1 LALVMGEGRFR
12 QRVNYFRIGS
22 GSARVA
28 APMKLR
34 GPWRWVATGYCA
46 LVAMMAL
53 VIPIATLVWW
63 MLRGTSTGAGL
74 VNFPA
79 VTGNSIVLGLL
90 TALAVTLAALPVA
103 VLSVRYPGRLT
114 GGLERLTYLGYAM
127 PGIAIA
133 LSFVFVGARYITA
146 LYQTLPLLVI
156 AIAIRYLPQGVGTT
170 RASMLQISPRLE
182 ESARSLGQTPF
193 GALRRV
199 TVPLAS
205 PGILAGMA
213 LVFLSVMRELPITL
227 MLAPTGFQTLATE
240 IWSYTGHGAFGRA
253 ATLAVVMIGI
263 SALPALLLSWR
274 AERSFGNLG
283 Q

>member
-1 LALVMGEGRFR
+1 
-12 QRVNYFRIGS
+12 
-22 GSARVA
+22 
-28 APMKLR
+28 
-34 GPWRWVATGYCA
+34 
-46 LVAMMAL
+46 
-53 VIPIATLVWW
+53 
-63 MLRGTSTGAGL
+63 
-74 VNFPA
+74 
-79 VTGNSIVLGLL
+79 
-90 TALAVTLAALPVA
+90 
-103 VLSVRYPGRLT
+103 
-114 GGLERLTYLGYAM
+114 
-127 PGIAIA
+127 
-133 LSFVFVGARYITA
+133 
-146 LYQTLPLLVI
+146 
-156 AIAIRYLPQGVGTT
+156 
-170 RASMLQISPRLE
+170 MLQISPRLE

-193 GALRRV
+193 GALRLI

-205 PGILAGMA
+205 PGILAGMV